1 MPSKDV
7 IYVQDGM
14 QRAVAGR
21 HISRSVKYQ
30 RQQCIITVARQ
41 SDASESGA
49 AETISKPIVQLAFLC
64 RQFIISRILC

>member
-1 MPSKDV
+1 MPSNDV

-21 HISRSVKYQ
+21 QAHLEKCLKYQ
-30 RQQCIITVARQ
+30 RQQRIITIARQ

-49 AETISKPIVQLAFLC
+49 AETITKPTV
-64 RQFIISRILC
+64 

>member
-1 MPSKDV
+1 MPSNDV
-7 IYVQDGM
+7 IYVQDCM

-30 RQQCIITVARQ
+30 RQQRIITIARQ

-49 AETISKPIVQLAFLC
+49 AETIGKPIV
-64 RQFIISRILC
+64 

>member
-1 MPSKDV
+1 MPSNDV

-21 HISRSVKYQ
+21 HSSRSVKYQ
-30 RQQCIITVARQ
+30 RQQRIITIARQ

-49 AETISKPIVQLAFLC
+49 AETISKPIV
-64 RQFIISRILC
+64 

>member
-7 IYVQDGM
+7 LYVQDGM

-30 RQQCIITVARQ
+30 RQQRNSIIASQ

-49 AETISKPIVQLAFLC
+49 AETISNPIVYLAFLL